1 MRFPKPLFARCL
13 SLLSILLVL
22 PLGLLLIGWFLSKTG
37 IGFLSFF
44 DHLPTPNAT
53 FREWWLM
60 YVFGGPLL
68 ALLLLVWSLLL
79 KQETGTSA
87 LSSEWKLITFMIVGI
102 CLFVIA
108 YAFLLHAMAG

>member
-1 MRFPKPLFARCL
+1 MRFPTPLFARCL

-79 KQETGTSA
+79 KRETGTSA
-87 LSSEWKLITFMIVGI
+87 LSSEWKLIAFMIVGI

-108 YAFLLHAMAG
+108 YAFLLHALAG